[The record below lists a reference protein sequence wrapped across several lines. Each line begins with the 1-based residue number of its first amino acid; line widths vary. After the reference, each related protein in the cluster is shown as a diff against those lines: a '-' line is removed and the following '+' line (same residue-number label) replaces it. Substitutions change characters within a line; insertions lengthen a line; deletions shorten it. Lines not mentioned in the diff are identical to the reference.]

1 MSIKERGAGK
11 ADVHLSR
18 PQVKLIVQALEELR
32 WAQFESAV
40 EVNNDQFQRIFKRK
54 MQKTDKLEDQFRAVK
69 FPKKPKPGRSR
80 KAKKA
85 KKARKGRR

>member
-11 ADVHLSR
+11 ADVHLTR

-40 EVNNDQFQRIFKRK
+40 EVNTDKFQRVFKRK

-80 KAKKA
+80 KAG
-85 KKARKGRR
+85 KARKGRR

>member
-11 ADVHLSR
+11 ADVHLTR
-18 PQVKLIVQALEELR
+18 PQVRMIVQALGELR

-40 EVNNDQFQRIFKRK
+40 VLDNDKFQQILKGDIH
-54 MQKTDKLEDQFRAVK
+54 KTEKLEEQFRAVK

-80 KAKKA
+80 KAG
-85 KKARKGRR
+85 KARKGRR